1 MSAKELNFDTLMEQ
15 VVAGSEDAA
24 RLLFEHYEHVLLRVI
39 RKRLNQKAR
48 TRLESI
54 DIAQDVWASFFTE
67 PLESRGFKNADAFL
81 AFLTKLARNKVID
94 ASRRHVTA
102 KKNDLSRELSLDDR
116 ERINKDVLMSEH
128 PTPSQIVMN
137 KEEWTEYL
145 RKQPPAYR
153 QILILAREGR
163 NAVEIA
169 SELGI
174 SPRVVRR
181 VLGRLAEAAA
191 T

>member
-1 MSAKELNFDTLMEQ
+1 
-15 VVAGSEDAA
+15 
-24 RLLFEHYEHVLLRVI
+24 
-39 RKRLNQKAR
+39 
-48 TRLESI
+48 
-54 DIAQDVWASFFTE
+54 
-67 PLESRGFKNADAFL
+67 
-81 AFLTKLARNKVID
+81 
-94 ASRRHVTA
+94 
-102 KKNDLSRELSLDDR
+102 
-116 ERINKDVLMSEH
+116 
-128 PTPSQIVMN
+128 MN